1 MTRGNNTKRNPPTSQ
16 LGGTESGDNQDEG
29 RISDPAFTFKYTR
42 LRAQKSTASLPKVNG
57 WTEAEEQTLFEL
69 RGHYWHLIAE
79 QAATESEIKR
89 LQEKRNA
96 ALGEGI

>member
-1 MTRGNNTKRNPPTSQ
+1 MTQRGNSKRNPPTSQ
-16 LGGTESGDNQDEG
+16 LGGNQSGDNQDEG
-29 RISDPAFTFKYTR
+29 RISGPAFAFKFTT
-42 LRAQKSTASLPKVNG
+42 LKAQKSTTSLQKVNG